1 MTVRTLTERRQAEA
15 ARRTAAVAM
24 LWRDL
29 AAAAGGFGG
38 HYLLY
43 GSAARGEVRHD
54 SDVDLLLDFPDARGR
69 SAAWTFAET
78 RCAALGLLC
87 DIRPIEMC
95 DARFLAHVL
104 PEAKVL
110 G

>member
-1 MTVRTLTERRQAEA
+1 MTVRTLAERRQAEA
-15 ARRTAAVAM
+15 ARRE
-24 LWRDL
+24 
-29 AAAAGGFGG
+29 AAAATLCRELAGAAGRFGG
-38 HYLLY
+38 RYLLY

-54 SDVDLLLDFPDARGR
+54 SDVDLLLDFPDATSR
-69 SAAWTFAET
+69 SAAWTFAED
-78 RCAALGLLC
+78 RCTALGLFY
-87 DIRPIEMC
+87 DIRPIGMC